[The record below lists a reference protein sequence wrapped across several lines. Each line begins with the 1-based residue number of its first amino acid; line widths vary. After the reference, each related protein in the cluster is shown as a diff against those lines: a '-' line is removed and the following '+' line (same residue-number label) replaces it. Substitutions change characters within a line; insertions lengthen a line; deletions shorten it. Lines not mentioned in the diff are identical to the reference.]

1 MAEEADGCGI
11 WLVMRAELKST
22 IAVIAD
28 EARRFRRSHDAWL
41 AAVASQGR
49 LVERSERRIAEA
61 TGGLRVDQW
70 DARRRRRRVNS
81 AADSRAVARAVR
93 AEAEVWRAVT
103 DAHHVRATGDDAV
116 RTARADLAS
125 AARALLRY
133 GPLGERFAGV
143 GLEELRHLARPP
155 SADRS

>member
-1 MAEEADGCGI
+1 
-11 WLVMRAELKST
+11 VKST
-22 IAVIAD
+22 IGVVAD

-41 AAVASQGR
+41 AAVASQER
-49 LVERSERRIAEA
+49 FVERAERRIAEA

-81 AADSRAVARAVR
+81 AADSRAVARALR
-93 AEAEVWRAVT
+93 AEADVRQAVT
-103 DAHHVRATGDDAV
+103 DAQRLRAKGDDAV

-133 GPLGERFAGV
+133 GPLGERFAEV
-143 GLEELRHLARPP
+143 RLEELRRLARPP
-155 SADRS
+155 GADQS